1 MKTVKKIQICI
12 FATALITLN
21 ACVEN
26 DDFNTPISLD
36 QPFTLGRT
44 TSQQILALS
53 LENTPSKVKFL
64 PTKIHQRRK
73 YLPIRIVIS
82 SDEGGNF
89 FEEIVIQ
96 DSPRIQCWYRSS
108 SRC

>member
-12 FATALITLN
+12 LATALITLN

-36 QPFTLGRT
+36 QPFTLGQNDIAT
-44 TSQQILALS
+44 DISAVLGEYAQQGEIFTYEDPTNGGNIYLS
-53 LENTPSKVKFL
+53 G
-64 PTKIHQRRK
+64 
-73 YLPIRIVIS
+73 YVIS

-89 FEEIVIQ
+89 FEEIAKSANV
-96 DSPRIQCWYRSS
+96 WK
-108 SRC
+108 